1 VKSPAWL
8 AVVLVLLCASTACA
22 RTLGERTLGKGDRGG
37 DVITLQRVLASR
49 GFSPG
54 APDGVFG
61 RMTKV
66 AVKRFQKNRG
76 LYADGRVGPLTTH
89 ALADAWPVRTATYYG
104 PGLWGRGTACGQK
117 LRRGTLGV
125 AHRSLPCGTRVFVYA
140 NGRLR
145 GFRVIDR
152 GPFTRGIAIDLTKAA
167 AGTLGMTT
175 TQSVRFGR

>member
-1 VKSPAWL
+1 MLV
-8 AVVLVLLCASTACA
+8 VLLCASTACA

-37 DVITLQRVLASR
+37 DVVTLQRVLAKR

-61 RMTKV
+61 RITKV
-66 AVKRFQKNRG
+66 AVKRFQKRRG

-89 ALADAWPVRTATYYG
+89 ALADAWPVKTATFYG
-104 PGLWGRGTACGQK
+104 PGLYGNGTACGQK
-117 LRRGTLGV
+117 LRKGMLGV

-145 GFRVIDR
+145 GFQVIDR
-152 GPFTRGIAIDLTKAA
+152 GPYKSGIALDLTKAA
-167 AGTLGMTT
+167 ASKLGMTT
-175 TQSVRFGR
+175 TQSVRFGW